1 MRVNINQAGIILT
14 IALCLPFLSAFAASE
29 RPNILFIM
37 TDDHAAQAVGAYGS
51 RINQTPNLDR
61 IAREGM
67 LFRNAF
73 CTNSICAP
81 SRAVIL
87 TGLHSHLNGQLS
99 NRQTFDGSQST
110 FPKLLQ
116 GAGYQTAMIGKWHLK
131 SAPTGFN
138 YWEVLPG
145 QGNYYNPDF
154 KTPDGNVQYEGYVT
168 DIVTDR
174 ALGWLEKR
182 RDEDAPFMLMLQ
194 HKAPHRNWMPGPDH
208 LTMYDD
214 TEIWEPPTLFDDYSN
229 RPTPAREQEMT
240 IDTHMMKAYDLK
252 VAPPDPDDKRDIRTW
267 RNVYGRMTEQQKA
280 QWNAAYDPKNAEYT
294 PDSMSKEEAVRW
306 KYQRYIKDYLRCIAS
321 VDDNV
326 GRVLDYLD
334 ESGLAENTVVV
345 YTSDQ
350 GFYLGEHG
358 WFDKRWMYEESLRM
372 PLMIRWPGSIEPGS
386 RNENLVQNLDFAPTF
401 LELAGLE
408 VPEPMQGNSLV
419 PILAGKE
426 VPDWRNSI
434 YYHYYEFPGAH
445 NVARHYGVRTD
456 RYKLIHYYNTDEWEL
471 IDLEK
476 DPHELENKFSDEA
489 YTAIREELEVE
500 LQRLREHFNAPAD
513 ELTQAD

>member
-1 MRVNINQAGIILT
+1 MVPAATSIV
-14 IALCLPFLSAFAASE
+14 LSLLVIHPSAMAQSTGQK
-29 RPNILFIM
+29 PNILFIF

-51 RINQTPNLDR
+51 RINKTPNLDR

-99 NRQTFDGSQST
+99 NKETFDGTQRT

-131 SAPTGFN
+131 SEPTGFN

-145 QGNYYNPDF
+145 QGHYYNPDF
-154 KTPDGNVQYEGYVT
+154 RTPKGKVRYEGYVT

-174 ALGWLEKR
+174 ALGWLEDG
-182 RDEDAPFMLMLQ
+182 RDQDAPFLLMLQ
-194 HKAPHRNWMPGPDH
+194 HKAPHRNWMPSPEH
-208 LTMYDD
+208 LNLYDD
-214 TEIWEPPTLFDDYSN
+214 EFIWEPPTLFDDYSG
-229 RPTPAREQEMT
+229 RASPASNQAMT

-252 VAPPDPDDKRDIRTW
+252 VSPPDPSDARDVRTW
-267 RNVYGRMTEQQKA
+267 GNVFGRLTDEQKSG
-280 QWNAAYDPKNAEYT
+280 WDAAYGPKNEKYRPET
-294 PDSMSKEEAVRW
+294 MTKEEIVRW

-334 ESGLAENTVVV
+334 ESGLAENTIVV

-372 PLMIRWPGSIEPGS
+372 PLMVRWPGSTAANSSDEH
-386 RNENLVQNLDFAPTF
+386 LVQNLDFAPTF
-401 LELAGLE
+401 LEMAG
-408 VPEPMQGNSLV
+408 VDIPAAMQGESLV
-419 PILAGKE
+419 PILTGE
-426 VPDWRNSI
+426 HVRDWRKSI
-434 YYHYYEFPGAH
+434 YYQYYEFPGAH

-456 RYKLIHYYNTDEWEL
+456 RYKLIHYYESDEWEL
-471 IDLEK
+471 IDLER
-476 DPHELENKFSDEA
+476 DPQELKSVYSDEA
-489 YTAIREELEVE
+489 YTSIRIQLETELD
-500 LQRLREHFNAPAD
+500 RLRALYKKQPD
-513 ELTQAD
+513 EITKPL